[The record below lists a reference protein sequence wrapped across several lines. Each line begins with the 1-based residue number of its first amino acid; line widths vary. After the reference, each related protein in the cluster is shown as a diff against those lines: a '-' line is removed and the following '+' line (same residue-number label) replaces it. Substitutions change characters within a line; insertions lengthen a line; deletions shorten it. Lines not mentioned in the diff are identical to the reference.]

1 MFNKLI
7 EFLDNILILMN
18 IVNLSENFYI
28 QFSQNKITMFLQVGK
43 CPNFLK
49 GHFKF
54 PIKQTYFT
62 LHSGLGNIKLRFQ
75 YKNLV
80 SHRLVV
86 RLGIVEI
93 LRIVWSS
100 WSHNINVMREQD
112 KSQQML
118 IFVWEILCHA
128 TLSFNASCSRAW
140 PRSAGDGSE
149 GRGGQVHATQQLSNL
164 IYQI

>member
-1 MFNKLI
+1 
-7 EFLDNILILMN
+7 MN

-62 LHSGLGNIKLRFQ
+62 LHSGLGNIKDRFQ

-80 SHRLVV
+80 MSV
-86 RLGIVEI
+86 
-93 LRIVWSS
+93 
-100 WSHNINVMREQD
+100 
-112 KSQQML
+112 
-118 IFVWEILCHA
+118 
-128 TLSFNASCSRAW
+128 
-140 PRSAGDGSE
+140 AGW
-149 GRGGQVHATQQLSNL
+149 L
-164 IYQI
+164 

>member
-28 QFSQNKITMFLQVGK
+28 QFSQNKITMFLQVEK

-49 GHFKF
+49 GHFRF

-62 LHSGLGNIKLRFQ
+62 LHSGLGNIKDRFQ

-80 SHRLVV
+80 MSV
-86 RLGIVEI
+86 
-93 LRIVWSS
+93 
-100 WSHNINVMREQD
+100 
-112 KSQQML
+112 
-118 IFVWEILCHA
+118 
-128 TLSFNASCSRAW
+128 
-140 PRSAGDGSE
+140 AGW
-149 GRGGQVHATQQLSNL
+149 L
-164 IYQI
+164 

>member
-28 QFSQNKITMFLQVGK
+28 QFSQNKITMFLQSEK

-49 GHFKF
+49 GHFEF

-93 LRIVWSS
+93 LRIV
-100 WSHNINVMREQD
+100 
-112 KSQQML
+112 
-118 IFVWEILCHA
+118 
-128 TLSFNASCSRAW
+128 
-140 PRSAGDGSE
+140 
-149 GRGGQVHATQQLSNL
+149 
-164 IYQI
+164 